1 VSGSGFNPQ
10 STQCIAAVKIFAFL
24 DVAKNFSFPDRLIR
38 RTTMPIFMWVAQTK
52 KGKTLKGELEAADEK
67 IALSQLKRRNLTVT
81 KIKPKPKDLFANV
94 AFMQPKVTKKD
105 IVIFTRQFSTMIDAG
120 LPLVQGLNILADQ
133 NENATFKRI
142 LKTITKDVEGGSTL
156 GEALGKHPKQFDDLF
171 VNLVAAG
178 EVGGILDTIL
188 QRLAAYIEKA
198 EKLKS
203 QIKGA
208 MTYPIVVVAIAI
220 LVIAVILV
228 FVIPVFED
236 MFSSFGSA
244 LPVPTQIV
252 VGMSNFLKSNIHWV
266 LLGIIGLVIVFKQ
279 YRKSKGGRRTT
290 DAISLKLPVFGDLL
304 KKSAV
309 ARFTRTLGTMI
320 QSGVPILD
328 ALEIVAKTSGNVI
341 LEEVIFDVRSSIAE
355 GQTISEPLGETDI
368 FPRMVVQMISV
379 GEATGALDTMLEKI
393 ADFYDDEVDAAVDAL
408 TSMLEPL
415 LMVFLGGSIGG
426 LVVAMYLPIFKMAA
440 AMG

>member
-1 VSGSGFNPQ
+1 
-10 STQCIAAVKIFAFL
+10 
-24 DVAKNFSFPDRLIR
+24 
-38 RTTMPIFMWVAQTK
+38 
-52 KGKTLKGELEAADEK
+52 
-67 IALSQLKRRNLTVT
+67 
-81 KIKPKPKDLFANV
+81 
-94 AFMQPKVTKKD
+94 
-105 IVIFTRQFSTMIDAG
+105 
-120 LPLVQGLNILADQ
+120 
-133 NENATFKRI
+133 
-142 LKTITKDVEGGSTL
+142 
-156 GEALGKHPKQFDDLF
+156 
-171 VNLVAAG
+171 
-178 EVGGILDTIL
+178 VGGILDTIL
-188 QRLAAYIEKA
+188 QRLAAYIEKS

-220 LVIAVILV
+220 LVIAVILI

-252 VGMSNFLKSNIHWV
+252 VNMSNFLKGNIHWC
-266 LLGIIGLVIVFKQ
+266 LLGLGALIFAFKK
-279 YRKSKGGRRTT
+279 YRGSKGGRRTT
-290 DAISLKLPVFGDLL
+290 DALALKLPIFGDLL
-304 KKSAV
+304 RKTAV

-328 ALEIVAKTSGNVI
+328 ALEIVAKTAGNVI

-355 GQTISEPLGETDI
+355 GQTIAEPLSETDI

-379 GEATGALDTMLEKI
+379 GEATGALDTMLGKI
-393 ADFYDDEVDAAVDAL
+393 ADFYDDEVDTAVDAL